1 MVDKMVPVPCKSNR
15 KDKELKKRYF
25 TDFFFF
31 YPEYEENI
39 PGGMLFWLNIC
50 MK

>member
-25 TDFFFF
+25 TENNFF